1 MLRFMKMSLFVLLF
15 AGLGLLN
22 MGGCGGSSGDGGGG
36 GGGGANCLLPA
47 LDTNFSNDLYIFF
60 DPFTLLTIG
69 VTSDGETVVIAIVD
83 FEGTA
88 VGAIAFPVGAFACNI
103 FGGVIGEA
111 LFDADGLC
119 ARSDDAELFAIFD
132 FSILGVLF
140 VEEAIGECETV
151 EPLVTNVS
159 VAEATQIAVLEMQSR
174 GELGDVD
181 SGGILFGDILE
192 ELNSIQEN

>member
-15 AGLGLLN
+15 AGLGLFN
-22 MGGCGGSSGDGGGG
+22 MGGCGGSSGDGGG

-83 FEGTA
+83 FEGAA
-88 VGAIAFPVGAFACNI
+88 VGAVATPISAFACVI
-103 FGGVIGEA
+103 FGGIVGEA

-132 FSILGVLF
+132 FSILGILF

-151 EPLVTNVS
+151 EPLVINVS
-159 VAEATQIAVLEMQSR
+159 VAEATQSVVLEMQSR
-174 GELGDVD
+174 SELGYADAE
-181 SGGILFGDILE
+181 GIIFGDILE
-192 ELNSIQEN
+192 ELNSKQGN